1 MNEVAAENNNNKTIN
16 VSSSSTVF
24 LKYFLP
30 TIWIVFFGTLMIVFL
45 FADQFR
51 VGTLSP
57 MTFKAVYTASFFLIV
72 GTMYFTIFKLK
83 RVEFDE
89 QFVYITNYIKIFRYP
104 YENVEKITYAKYGFW
119 LVMRVS
125 LVKGGFFG
133 KKVTFLGSKRKLANF
148 VEKQPERA
156 AQLGLMDFQD
166 EKLVDK

>member
-1 MNEVAAENNNNKTIN
+1 MNERVAEDSNHKTIN

-51 VGTLSP
+51 AGTLSP
-57 MTFKAVYTASFFLIV
+57 MTFKVIYTTSFFLIV
-72 GTMYFTIFKLK
+72 ATMYFTIFKLK

-104 YENVEKITYAKYGFW
+104 YENVEKITHAKYGIW
-119 LVMRVS
+119 LVMRVH
-125 LVKGGFFG
+125 LIKGGFFG
-133 KKVTFLGSKRKLANF
+133 KKSTFLGSKKKLAAF
-148 VEKQPERA
+148 IEAQPERA
-156 AQLGLMDFQD
+156 AQLGLMDFQE
-166 EKLVDK
+166 EKIVD